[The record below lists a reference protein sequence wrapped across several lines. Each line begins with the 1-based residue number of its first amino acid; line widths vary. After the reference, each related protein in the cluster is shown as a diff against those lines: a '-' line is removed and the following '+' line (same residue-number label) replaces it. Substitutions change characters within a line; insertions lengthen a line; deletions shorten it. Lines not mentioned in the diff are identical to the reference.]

1 MDRLATRIEQSLAH
15 IRLEAIGKTY
25 DTGRGAV
32 TALED
37 IDLDIRRGEIF
48 GIIGRSGAG
57 KSSLIRTLNR
67 LEDPS
72 SGKVLIDGRDI
83 ATLDENELVG
93 LRRRV
98 GMIFQH
104 FNLMSAKTVW
114 QNVALPLKVAGT
126 SAADIERRV
135 AELLE
140 LVGLT
145 EKRDRYPAQLSGGQK
160 QRVGIARALA
170 NRPQILLCD
179 EATSALDP
187 ETTQSILRLLLD
199 INRQLG
205 LTIVLITHEMQ
216 VIRTICDRV
225 AVIDGGRIVE
235 SGRVADV
242 FLHPRHPVTR
252 SMVAQSDAL
261 AAASFDPAHAYM
273 KDKLRGTLVRLTYI
287 GDVTYQPILSRIMA
301 GAKVQITILQGEV
314 SSIKDVPFGQL
325 LLELEGSEDD
335 IREVFA
341 ELDRHQIHHEVLQ

>member
-1 MDRLATRIEQSLAH
+1 MKELLA
-15 IRLEAIGKTY
+15 
-25 DTGRGAV
+25 
-32 TALED
+32 
-37 IDLDIRRGEIF
+37 
-48 GIIGRSGAG
+48 
-57 KSSLIRTLNR
+57 
-67 LEDPS
+67 
-72 SGKVLIDGRDI
+72 
-83 ATLDENELVG
+83 LVG
-93 LRRRV
+93 LSEQ
-98 GMIFQH
+98 GH
-104 FNLMSAKTVW
+104 K
-114 QNVALPLKVAGT
+114 
-126 SAADIERRV
+126 
-135 AELLE
+135 
-140 LVGLT
+140 
-145 EKRDRYPAQLSGGQK
+145 YPSQLSGGQK

-235 SGRVADV
+235 AGRVADV

-301 GAKVQITILQGEV
+301 GARVQVTILQGEV

-325 LLELEGSEDD
+325 LLELEGGEDD